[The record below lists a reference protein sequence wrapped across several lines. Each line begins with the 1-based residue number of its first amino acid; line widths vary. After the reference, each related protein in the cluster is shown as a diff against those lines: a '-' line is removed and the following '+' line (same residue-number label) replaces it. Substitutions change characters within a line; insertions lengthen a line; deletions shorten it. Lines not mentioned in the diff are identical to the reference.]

1 MQKNGQTRV
10 TNAKAAKAIAH
21 ICQVFENADALFDKQ
36 PAASV
41 QCPVSAKKPQVAKQP
56 AGGSAKGKKRNK
68 IDEAYDEMLSANRK
82 FSAALKDLVAR
93 QVTIK

>member
-1 MQKNGQTRV
+1 MQKNGRTRV
-10 TNAKAAKAIAH
+10 ANEEVAKAIAH

-56 AGGSAKGKKRNK
+56 ADVPMR
-68 IDEAYDEMLSANRK
+68 
-82 FSAALKDLVAR
+82 F
-93 QVTIK
+93 